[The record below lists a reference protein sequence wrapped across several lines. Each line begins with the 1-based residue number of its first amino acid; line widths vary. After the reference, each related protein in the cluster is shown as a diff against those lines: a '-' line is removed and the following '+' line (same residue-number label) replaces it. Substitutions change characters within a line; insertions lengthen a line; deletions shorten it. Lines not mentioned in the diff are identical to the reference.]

1 MKIDYSGQS
10 GHDSALKI
18 LAHETQTPTDE
29 VVRIYE
35 SERAKLAAGA
45 RIHTFIPALAL
56 RRARARLHGRRHLN
70 AAR

>member
-1 MKIDYSGQS
+1 MERDNLQS
-10 GHDSALKI
+10 IQNSALKI

-35 SERAKLAAGA
+35 SERAKLTVGA
-45 RIHTFIPALAL
+45 RIQTFISALAL